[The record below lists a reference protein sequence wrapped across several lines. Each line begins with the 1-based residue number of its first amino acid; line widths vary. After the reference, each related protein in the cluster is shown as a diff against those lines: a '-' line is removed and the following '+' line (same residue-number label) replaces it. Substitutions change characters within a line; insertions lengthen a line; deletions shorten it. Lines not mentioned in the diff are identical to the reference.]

1 MRKKEEKPNRKKL
14 DDKKFAIQVCN
25 CYLGIPE
32 TIKDCAEES
41 RISERNDYSGITM
54 KKVAKMNGISEE
66 DVRTC
71 IYNASTKNWITY
83 QMVWRIMRK
92 EHAMQSQADAET
104 PSDRYFKRKVLPV
117 RRKNIRDSLTEEFCE
132 SVITTCKQKYKEKP
146 DCPNIN
152 IFCGLS
158 LLELKDTIIKG
169 YICGY
174 ISKEDFDIIKDHLF
188 WKEDY
193 LIKDIEEYREN
204 YKECSRIIEEQNRI
218 LESFDDVFSDS
229 DDAPSKQGF
238 LEKLEDAQA
247 NLETIHFFTE
257 GWENWYN

>member
-1 MRKKEEKPNRKKL
+1 MRKREEKPNRKQL
-14 DDKKFAIQVCN
+14 DDKMFAIKVCN

-41 RISERNDYSGITM
+41 GISERNDYSRITM
-54 KKVAKMNGISEE
+54 NRVAKMQGISEE

-92 EHAMQSQADAET
+92 EHAMQSQANAET
-104 PSDRYFKRKVLPV
+104 SSDRYFKLKVLPE
-117 RRKNIRDSLTEEFCE
+117 RRNNIRDSLTKEFCK
-132 SVITTCKQKYKEKP
+132 SVITTCKKKYEEKP

-152 IFCGLS
+152 VFCGLS

-169 YICGY
+169 YIYGY
-174 ISKEDFDIIKDHLF
+174 ISEEDFDIIKDRLF
-188 WKEDY
+188 WEEDY
-193 LIKDIEEYREN
+193 LIKDIEEYREK
-204 YKECSRIIEEQNRI
+204 YKKCSGIIEEKNRI

-229 DDAPSKQGF
+229 DDAPSKQEF
-238 LEKLEDAQA
+238 LEKLKDAQD
-247 NLETIHFFTE
+247 NLKTIHGFIE
-257 GWENWYN
+257 AWENWYN